1 MPRKTGCVL
10 PTPNHTSTSPSLLPG
25 EGNPSTGSFQ
35 TGATWSYWFL
45 WSSAENGVTTEE
57 LSNSQKVAHSWKV
70 YALKTPP
77 WGLWQILQCLILET
91 NSTINLP
98 EGLSLFCL
106 HSVLRPAC
114 TDRKDHRK
122 TYWEITSKTGKLQ
135 SMHMQVFGIEHLHCW
150 SSTKVTNDS
159 NPMAQGQEMPLQTDL
174 SVLCH
179 SNSCLCG
186 NKENCDSVITNSKA
200 SASHWFSYLVYCQ
213 EEVSS
218 ATTFNVPLEKPDLL
232 TASACMSE
240 ICKSTN
246 KQILM

>member
-1 MPRKTGCVL
+1 
-10 PTPNHTSTSPSLLPG
+10 
-25 EGNPSTGSFQ
+25 
-35 TGATWSYWFL
+35 
-45 WSSAENGVTTEE
+45 
-57 LSNSQKVAHSWKV
+57 
-70 YALKTPP
+70 
-77 WGLWQILQCLILET
+77 
-91 NSTINLP
+91 
-98 EGLSLFCL
+98 
-106 HSVLRPAC
+106 
-114 TDRKDHRK
+114 
-122 TYWEITSKTGKLQ
+122 
-135 SMHMQVFGIEHLHCW
+135 MHMQVFGIEHLHCW